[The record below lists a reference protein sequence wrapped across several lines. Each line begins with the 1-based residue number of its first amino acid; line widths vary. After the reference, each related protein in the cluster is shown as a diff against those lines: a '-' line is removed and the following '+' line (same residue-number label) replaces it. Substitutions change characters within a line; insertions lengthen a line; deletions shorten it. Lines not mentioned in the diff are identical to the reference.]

1 MLHKA
6 LVKLHEVKIHCKSYA
21 YHMHIMQ
28 HMTSIDRIITREI
41 STVEPPGYIVVE
53 ILAVA

>member
-6 LVKLHEVKIHCKSYA
+6 LVKLPEVKIYGKSYA
-21 YHMHIMQ
+21 YHIHMQ

>member
-1 MLHKA
+1 MA
-6 LVKLHEVKIHCKSYA
+6 N
-21 YHMHIMQ
+21 HMHIMQ